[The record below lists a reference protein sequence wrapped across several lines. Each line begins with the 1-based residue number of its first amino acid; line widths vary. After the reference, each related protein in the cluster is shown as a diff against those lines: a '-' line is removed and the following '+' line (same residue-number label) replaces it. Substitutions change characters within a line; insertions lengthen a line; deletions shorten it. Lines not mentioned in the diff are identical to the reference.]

1 MDEHFH
7 INGMESFWPLLK
19 RARKGTFHK
28 KSVKQLGRYVNE
40 FSGRH
45 NIRELD
51 TIDQMNSVVGGMVGK
66 QLKYDELV
74 SGIDGRLF

>member
-1 MDEHFH
+1 MDEQFR

-19 RARKGTFHK
+19 RVRKDTFHK
-28 KSVKQLGRYVNE
+28 MSVKHLGRYVNE

-45 NIRELD
+45 NICELD
-51 TIDQMNSVVGGMVGK
+51 TIDQMNSVVGGMAGK